1 MDRQPDSVH
10 EKPICILLSW
20 DIALI
25 FNNENR
31 YNNFRDKILTL
42 RNSVMNKN
50 GIELPV
56 IHLFSDY
63 RLPKRQYQF
72 FLFGK
77 KVETSEILET
87 SYADEMSSMLYERL
101 ESIVKENIQ
110 VIDEHIKEEQLDI
123 LSLQCEQSRES
134 CQRLYLYYL
143 NMEKDAKKAFHWLKR
158 MCWYG
163 VPSDIRKLADCYAN
177 GTGCEVDSEQA
188 RKLNESLSGI
198 Y

>member
-1 MDRQPDSVH
+1 MDKQPDSVH
-10 EKPICILLSW
+10 KNPICILLGW

-31 YNNFRDKILTL
+31 YKNFRDKILTL

-56 IHLFSDY
+56 INLVSDY

-87 SYADEMSSMLYERL
+87 SYADEMSSMLYERF
-101 ESIVKENIQ
+101 ESIVKENIR

-123 LSLQCEQSRES
+123 LSLQREQSRES

-143 NMEKDAKKAFHWLKR
+143 NMEKDTKKAFHWLKK

-163 VPSDIRKLADCYAN
+163 VPSDIRRLAGCYAN
-177 GTGCEVDSEQA
+177 GMGCEVDLEQG
-188 RKLNESLSGI
+188 RKLHESLSGI